1 MMKELA
7 RTARPTH
14 PLVEDRARLDK
25 ITDNMAAQIHRVIY
39 GRSPDPRTE
48 RVLHG
53 GESADD
59 VLQEALLALLDYD
72 PRTLR
77 TTWEALSVGI
87 ARKKAFAA
95 LRRATRGRR
104 TEQAGP
110 GEPDSVTIV
119 ALDTAV
125 ANVQDLSGEHDP
137 EAAFERTQQQLVLL
151 RLARE
156 RLSARE
162 RTVFFGIHFDARTRA
177 ALAAEVGI
185 TPQAVGQMYV
195 RIVKSLYAA
204 AREDPHFPTIVSTA
218 TGNMRREDQ

>member
-1 MMKELA
+1 MKELA
-7 RTARPTH
+7 RTARATH

-39 GRSPDPRTE
+39 GRSRDPRSE

-104 TEQAGP
+104 TEQADP

-119 ALDTAV
+119 AHDTAL
-125 ANVQDLSGEHDP
+125 ANIQDLSGDHDP
-137 EAAFERTQQQLVLL
+137 ETAFERTQQQLVLL
-151 RLARE
+151 RLARD

-162 RTVFFGIHFDARTRA
+162 RAVFYGIHFDGRTRA
-177 ALAAEVGI
+177 DLAAEVAV

-204 AREDPHFPTIVSTA
+204 AREDPQFPTIVGTL